1 MLLTFWVLI
10 NRCSRTNTKLVHE
23 SLWLMGLESLW
34 EYKSS
39 EMAVLFFY
47 SHFVFFI
54 FALYSLIVIIAY
66 LQNVVLKETVS
77 PSSIS
82 NIHSGCSNFKPN
94 TKTKCLIYHFL
105 SIFDLKMSLFVCY
118 LSVFC
123 FSMDTWS
130 SLLFPIFTFIKL

>member
-1 MLLTFWVLI
+1 
-10 NRCSRTNTKLVHE
+10 
-23 SLWLMGLESLW
+23 
-34 EYKSS
+34 
-39 EMAVLFFY
+39 MAVLFFY

-54 FALYSLIVIIAY
+54 FALYSLIVIITY

-94 TKTKCLIYHFL
+94 TKTKCIIYHFL

-123 FSMDTWS
+123 LILVLCGVSVDRSNVFCVVFCR
-130 SLLFPIFTFIKL
+130 SLFVFLFFIFPWKFYCVIFFITAADFGI